1 MIING
6 KFLEAGIPLF
16 FSIIVAIL
24 FFLWPFVQ
32 FNKEMLQAISTL
44 SAMFVGFSGTILALL
59 TALNSELLNKLRK
72 SEYLQHITR
81 LILEN
86 VVSSVFSALISIVA
100 LSISFGNFWNSILI
114 ALLIHCV
121 LSFTRNIIVVF
132 LLINA
137 DPNML

>member
-72 SEYLQHITR
+72 S
-81 LILEN
+81 
-86 VVSSVFSALISIVA
+86 
-100 LSISFGNFWNSILI
+100 
-114 ALLIHCV
+114 
-121 LSFTRNIIVVF
+121 
-132 LLINA
+132 
-137 DPNML
+137 

>member
-6 KFLEAGIPLF
+6 KFLEAVIPLF

-86 VVSSVFSALISIVA
+86 VVSSVFSALIPIVA

-121 LSFTRNIIVVF
+121 LSFARNIIVVF

>member
-6 KFLEAGIPLF
+6 KFLEAGMPLF
-16 FSIIVAIL
+16 LSIIAAIL
-24 FFLWPFVQ
+24 FFQWPLVQ

-72 SEYLQHITR
+72 SDYLQHITR

-100 LSISFGNFWNSILI
+100 LSISFGSFWNSILI

-121 LSFTRNIIVVF
+121 LSFVRNIVVVF